1 MPDAPI
7 HPERIARALTLL
19 SYLLDEERGDSVPL
33 SAVVRDLGVTRA
45 QVREDLSL
53 LNLVNHGGGTYVIYG
68 ELIGDS
74 ISVTREPAGEAM
86 APPARLSPLMARA
99 LLLAVDLVGDK
110 LPLDDRRTL
119 ASIRDK
125 VEHAMR
131 GTALP
136 GLVEIETTSAEEADV
151 IGVLNRGLRE
161 HLVVNV
167 EYYTASREELALR
180 PVEPYLLFDW
190 RDTWYLEAYCRRA
203 EGQRTFRLDLIRS
216 AELTEE
222 HFEPRAS
229 VDLGAR
235 RARALSVTPQHPRW
249 ARVRFPAGRARSLE
263 EQGFEVRL
271 MQDGAVE
278 ARIPYLDERWLV
290 REILRY
296 AGEAV
301 IVAPAEVR
309 RMVAE
314 ETHAIRSSYG
324 SLDD

>member
-19 SYLLDEERGDSVPL
+19 SYLLAEERGDSVPL
-33 SAVVRDLGVTRA
+33 ADVMHDLGITRT
-45 QVREDLSL
+45 QVLEDLSL

-68 ELIGDS
+68 QLTGDS
-74 ISVTREPAGEAM
+74 ISVTREPTGEAM

-110 LPLDDRRTL
+110 LPLDGRRTL
-119 ASIRDK
+119 ASVRDK
-125 VEHAMR
+125 VERAMH

-136 GLVEIETTSAEEADV
+136 GLVEIETASEEEAGIID
-151 IGVLNRGLRE
+151 VLNRGLRE
-161 HLVVNV
+161 HLVVDL
-167 EYYTASREELALR
+167 EYYTSSREELGR
-180 PVEPYLLFDW
+180 RSVEPYLLFDW
-190 RDTWYLEAYCRRA
+190 QDTWYLEAYCRRA
-203 EGQRTFRLDLIRS
+203 KDQRTFRIDLIRS
-216 AELTEE
+216 AELTAE

-235 RARALSVTPQHPRW
+235 RARALSVMPQHPRW
-249 ARVRFPAGRARSLE
+249 ARVRFPPARARSLK
-263 EQGFEVRL
+263 EQGLQVQPL
-271 MQDGAVE
+271 QDGGVE

-301 IVAPAEVR
+301 IVSPEEVR
-309 RMVAE
+309 QLVAE
-314 ETHAIRSSYG
+314 ETRAILASYESSNE
-324 SLDD
+324 